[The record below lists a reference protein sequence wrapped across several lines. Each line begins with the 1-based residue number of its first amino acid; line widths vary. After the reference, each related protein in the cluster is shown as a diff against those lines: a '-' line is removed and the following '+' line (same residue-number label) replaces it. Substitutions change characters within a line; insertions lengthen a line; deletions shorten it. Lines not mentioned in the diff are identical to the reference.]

1 MIAKEVSQLL
11 WPKKRD
17 LMKIIVPTEQIMSHE
32 NELNQSEGESLF
44 LWETMDMT
52 F

>member
-11 WPKKRD
+11 WPKKQD
-17 LMKIIVPTEQIMSHE
+17 LMKIIVPTDRIMSQE
-32 NELNQSEGESLF
+32 NELNQSDWESLF

-52 F
+52 L